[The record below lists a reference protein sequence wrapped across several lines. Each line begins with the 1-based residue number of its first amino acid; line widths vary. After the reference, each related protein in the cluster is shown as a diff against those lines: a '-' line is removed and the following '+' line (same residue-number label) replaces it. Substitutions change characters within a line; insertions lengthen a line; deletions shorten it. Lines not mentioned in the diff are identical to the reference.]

1 MQNYVKYLRDILFI
15 VLLFRL
21 TFLEDHPIYLLFET
35 LASLV
40 YFFVPD
46 PSKSSNNHDIIE

>member
-46 PSKSSNNHDIIE
+46 FSKPSNNHDIIE